1 MNVTRLEYA
10 PRSTG
15 VRSVSAATT
24 VTSRASQPISSAA
37 IWQSSVFTP
46 CPMSLAPLKMVTR
59 PERSSF
65 TSTPLCGIS
74 LG

>member
-10 PRSTG
+10 PMSTG

-24 VTSRASQPISSAA
+24 VTSRGSQCISSAA

-46 CPMSLAPLKMVTR
+46 
-59 PERSSF
+59 
-65 TSTPLCGIS
+65 
-74 LG
+74 